1 VLGPVLEEA
10 SAALLPRTYLQLVG
24 QALLA
29 AAASMLPGLLQGG
42 LVEEG
47 ELQQLVCGLFCHPFA
62 AAVQEV
68 GY

>member
-1 VLGPVLEEA
+1 VLEEA

-29 AAASMLPGLLQGG
+29 AAASMLPGLLQAA
-42 LVEEG
+42 LEEEG
-47 ELQQLVCGLFCHPFA
+47 DLQQVVTCLFCHPFA

-68 GY
+68 GL